1 MMAELHGR
9 VTGLEHD
16 KLTGALAGVIV
27 ENQHG
32 EVKVFK
38 PDAWTDQE
46 AFEGVIGKRVAVRV
60 VVTVEP

>member
-1 MMAELHGR
+1 MMAELYGR

-16 KLTGALAGVIV
+16 KFTGALTGVIL

-32 EVKVFK
+32 EVKVYK
-38 PDAWTDQE
+38 PDVWTDQE
-46 AFEGVIGKRVAVRV
+46 AFEGVIGKRVTVRV